1 MSNTTTVRS
10 DGWGELAHLS
20 ANERYRLLA
29 SDRRRVLLD
38 ALKETTV
45 PTALASL
52 ATEVAAREEGVD
64 AGDDEAV
71 ERVAVTLHH
80 NHLPRMEDADL
91 LRYDATTNCVVAES
105 VSME

>member
-1 MSNTTTVRS
+1 MSNTTVQS
-10 DGWGELAHLS
+10 DGWSELAHLS
-20 ANERYRLLA
+20 ANERYLLLA

-45 PTALASL
+45 PTALSSL

-91 LRYDATTNCVVAES
+91 LRYDATTNCVVAEN
-105 VSME
+105 VSPE